1 MRIAS
6 VGTAFPPHRYPQAV
20 ITAALKERMQDN
32 KLASPGAMERLHANC
47 GVDFRH
53 IMYPLDTLGTL
64 SGFGPSNDLW
74 IKGALELGQ
83 QAIQK
88 ALDHVGLTPSDIS
101 AIFFTSVTGIACP
114 SIDARL
120 VNLMGFPKD
129 IKRTPIFG
137 LGCVAGAAGI
147 SRATDYVR
155 AFPKQYAILLSVEL
169 CSLTWQENDYSMA
182 HMVASGLFGDGA
194 AAVVVA
200 GEETPIAQR
209 PTSVENPCPRV
220 LATRSTFY
228 PDTEHLMGWNITH
241 TGFNIVLSAEVPELV
256 SRELRNTVEEFLAD
270 NDLSMGQICSY
281 IFHSGG
287 PKVLKAMEASLG
299 LPPYALAP
307 SWNSLRQRGNLSSA
321 SVLTVMQ
328 DFLLNRPGSPGC
340 YSIMGAMGP
349 AFCSELLLLQW

>member
-20 ITAALKERMQDN
+20 ITEALKERMQD
-32 KLASPGAMERLHANC
+32 KLAMPDIMDRLHGNC
-47 GVDFRH
+47 GVDYRH
-53 IMYPLDTLGTL
+53 IMFPLDTLGTI
-64 SGFGPSNDLW
+64 SGFGPSNDAW

-83 QAIQK
+83 EAIEK
-88 ALDHVGLTPSDIS
+88 ALDQAGIEVSDIS

-120 VNLMGFPKD
+120 VNLMGFPKN

-147 SRATDYVR
+147 SRAADYVR
-155 AFPKQYAILLSVEL
+155 AYPDQYAILLSVEL
-169 CSLTWQENDYSMA
+169 CSLTWQEDDASMA
-182 HMVASGLFGDGA
+182 AIVASGLFGDGA
-194 AAVVVA
+194 AAVVLA
-200 GEETPIAQR
+200 GEQTPHGMR
-209 PTSVENPCPRV
+209 PTSVQEPCPRV
-220 LATRSTFY
+220 VATKSTFY
-228 PDTEHLMGWNITH
+228 PNTEHLMGWNINES
-241 TGFNIVLSAEVPELV
+241 GFNIVLSAEVPDLVNNEL
-256 SRELRNTVEEFLAD
+256 LNTVESFLEE
-270 NDLSMGQICSY
+270 NDMQMGQICSY

-287 PKVLKAMEASLG
+287 PKVLKAMESSLN
-299 LPPYALAP
+299 LPHGALSA

-328 DFLLNRPGSPGC
+328 DFLHNRPGSPGC
-340 YSIMGAMGP
+340 YSMIGAMGP

>member
-20 ITAALKERMQDN
+20 ITEALKEKMQD
-32 KLASPGAMERLHANC
+32 KLASRGVMDRLHSNC
-47 GVDFRH
+47 GVDYRN
-53 IMYPLDTLGTL
+53 IMYPLEQLGTL
-64 SGFGPSNDLW
+64 SSFGSSNDLW
-74 IKGALELGQ
+74 IQGALKLGQ
-83 QAIQK
+83 QAIEN
-88 ALDHVGLTPSDIS
+88 ALDLVGLAPKDIS

-120 VNLMGFPKD
+120 VNLMGFPKG

-147 SRATDYVR
+147 ARAVDYVR
-155 AFPKQYAILLSVEL
+155 AYPKQYALLLSVEL
-169 CSLTWQENDYSMA
+169 CSLTWQENDTSMA

-194 AAVVVA
+194 AAVVLA
-200 GEETPIAQR
+200 GEETALAQR
-209 PTSVENPCPRV
+209 PRSVRQPCPRV
-220 LATRSTFY
+220 VDTRSTFY
-228 PDTEHLMGWNITH
+228 PDTEHLMGWKINQA
-241 TGFNIVLSAEVPELV
+241 GFNIVLSADVPCLV
-256 SRELRNTVEEFLAD
+256 KRELLRTVEEFLAD
-270 NDLSMGQICSY
+270 NGLCMGNICSY

-287 PKVLKAMEASLG
+287 PKVLKAMEEALSLPMG
-299 LPPYALAP
+299 ALAA

-328 DFLLNRPGSPGC
+328 DFLMNRPGSPGC
-340 YSIMGAMGP
+340 YSMMGAMGP

>member
-6 VGTAFPPHRYPQAV
+6 VGTAFPKHRYPQSV
-20 ITAALKERMQDN
+20 ITQALLDRMQE
-32 KLASPGAMERLHANC
+32 KLESPGVMNRLHSNC
-47 GVDFRH
+47 GVDYRH
-53 IMYPLDTLGTL
+53 IMFPLETLGTI
-64 SGFGPSNDLW
+64 SGFGPMNDLW

-83 QAIQK
+83 QAIWK
-88 ALDHVGLTPSDIS
+88 ALDQVGLVPTDIS

-120 VNLMGFPKD
+120 VNLMGFPRD

-147 SRATDYVR
+147 ARVADYLR
-155 AFPKQYAILLSVEL
+155 AFPSQYALLLSVEL
-169 CSLTWQENDYSMA
+169 CSLTWQEDDASMA
-182 HMVASGLFGDGA
+182 AIVASGLFGDGS
-194 AAVVVA
+194 AAVVLA
-200 GEETPIAQR
+200 GDETPHGR
-209 PTSVENPCPRV
+209 KPTSVEHPCPRV
-220 LATRSTFY
+220 IATRSTFY
-228 PDTEHLMGWNITH
+228 PDTEHLMGWNINH
-241 TGFNIVLSAEVPELV
+241 SGFNIVLSADVPELV
-256 SRELRNTVEEFLAD
+256 SAELRTTVEDFLAE
-270 NDLSMGQICSY
+270 NKLNIGNICSF

-287 PKVLKAMEASLG
+287 PKVLKAMESALS

-328 DFLLNRPGSPGC
+328 DFLQNRPGSPGC
-340 YSIMGAMGP
+340 YSMMGAMGP

>member
-20 ITAALKERMQDN
+20 ITQALKERMQD
-32 KLASPGAMERLHANC
+32 KPSAAAILDRLHRNC
-47 GVDFRH
+47 GVDYRNLT
-53 IMYPLDTLGTL
+53 YPLESLGTL
-64 SGFGPSNDLW
+64 SGFGSMNDLW

-83 QAIQK
+83 QSVQK
-88 ALDHVGLTPSDIS
+88 ALDQAGLQASDIS

-120 VNLMGFPKD
+120 VNLMGFPKN

-147 SRATDYVR
+147 SRAADYVR
-155 AFPKQYAILLSVEL
+155 AFPKQYALLLSVEL

-182 HMVASGLFGDGA
+182 HMVASGLFGDGS
-194 AAVVVA
+194 AAVVIA
-200 GEETPIAQR
+200 GEETPHGMR
-209 PTSVENPCPRV
+209 PSSIEEPCPRIV
-220 LATRSTFY
+220 DTRSTFY
-228 PDTEHLMGWNITH
+228 PDTEHLMGWKINQS
-241 TGFNIVLSAEVPELV
+241 GFNIVLSADVPELV
-256 SRELRNTVEEFLAD
+256 RTELRNTVEGFLAD
-270 NDLSMGQICSY
+270 NDLAMNQICSY

-287 PKVLKAMEASLG
+287 PKVLQAMESSLG
-299 LPPYALAP
+299 LPPMALAA
-307 SWNSLRQRGNLSSA
+307 SWNSLRQRGNLSSS

-328 DFLLNRPGSPGC
+328 DFLMNRPGSPGC
-340 YSIMGAMGP
+340 YSMMGAMGP